1 MKQTIFRPLIA
12 FILLMSCTL
21 GYAQKFEIE
30 GLTYNVIDESNRYV
44 EVVGGADTKI
54 VKIPSTV
61 TRGGVRY
68 TVISIGGEAFLDWGL
83 TSITIPSSVKSIGES
98 AFGDCSSLTSITI
111 PSSVKSIGDCAFEF
125 CSRLTSI
132 NIPSSVKS
140 IGKAAFG
147 RCYSLT
153 SITIPNSVTSIGEGA
168 FSLCGSLTQIQVAP
182 DNSVYDSRDNC
193 NAIIETSSN
202 TLISGCETTIIPNSV
217 TSIGNLAFT
226 GCWSLISINIPSS
239 VTSIG
244 VSVFW
249 GCSSLTSINIPS
261 NVKSIGE
268 SAFWGCSSLRSITIP
283 SSVTSIGKSAFYDC
297 SSLTSITLPKH
308 ITNIDELSIP
318 EGVKIIRR

>member
-68 TVISIGGEAFLDWGL
+68 TVISIGGEAFLDWG
-83 TSITIPSSVKSIGES
+83 
-98 AFGDCSSLTSITI
+98 LTSITI